1 MLIKTEPYFR
11 ICFQKY
17 KHNAVVKP
25 NQVSIKTEHDI
36 ELNIKREIQ
45 FVQHDSTSASTSAES
60 VSISQNSENCWNE
73 EKQMLINKIVTLKAE
88 IQNNTMNLKGS
99 EDQLDNLKQELKSKN
114 EIHLKE
120 VNDLQNSLSAL
131 NNDLAKMKSGND
143 KRILELTKENKLLQA
158 RFNQLQKSFPQNE
171 KAEKSANADADEA
184 FYDVE
189 RLLDHKFIKKR
200 TFLVRWEG
208 FDSSHDSWVEE
219 SDLQCSS
226 ILAEYKKSKRLR

>member
-1 MLIKTEPYFR
+1 M
-11 ICFQKY
+11 
-17 KHNAVVKP
+17 VKP
-25 NQVSIKTEHDI
+25 AQVTVKTEHDI
-36 ELNIKREIQ
+36 ELNIKRESRS
-45 FVQHDSTSASTSAES
+45 VQRGSTPSSTS
-60 VSISQNSENCWNE
+60 VSNSENNENCWNE

-88 IQNNTMNLKGS
+88 IQNNTMNLKDS
-99 EDQLDNLKQELKSKN
+99 EDRLESLQQELKAKS

-120 VNDLQNSLSAL
+120 VDGLQNSLSSL
-131 NNDLAKMKSGND
+131 NDELAKMKSVNE
-143 KRILELTKENKLLQA
+143 KRILDLTKENKLLQA
-158 RFNQLQKSFPQNE
+158 RFNQLQKSNLQHE
-171 KAEKSANADADEA
+171 KAEKSADTDEA